1 MCFFDMIH
9 MKKNHVHIYNF
20 VCHIMIFQ
28 SNSSNV
34 RPEVTF
40 FLAKKIQVL
49 AAVILVTFFF
59 ASAMNPGIIPRNESI
74 PQATESSNG
83 GEVAKWQVFFGWKK
97 NE

>member
-1 MCFFDMIH
+1 MN
-9 MKKNHVHIYNF
+9 KF
-20 VCHIMIFQ
+20 VCHIFHDISISPTAATCVQ
-28 SNSSNV
+28 KSY
-34 RPEVTF
+34 F

-74 PQATESSNG
+74 PQATAESSNG
-83 GEVAKWQVFFGWKK
+83 SEVAKWQVFFGWKK